1 MTFKSLLLPT
11 SENLNAYSYK
21 PNRGNH
27 KNAHFKNKAMK
38 QELKKAIDQAKS
50 LTELHK
56 VWEVIKSNKLNEDS
70 FLMAWYDF
78 KYNLI
83 GEI

>member
-1 MTFKSLLLPT
+1 
-11 SENLNAYSYK
+11 
-21 PNRGNH
+21 
-27 KNAHFKNKAMK
+27 MK